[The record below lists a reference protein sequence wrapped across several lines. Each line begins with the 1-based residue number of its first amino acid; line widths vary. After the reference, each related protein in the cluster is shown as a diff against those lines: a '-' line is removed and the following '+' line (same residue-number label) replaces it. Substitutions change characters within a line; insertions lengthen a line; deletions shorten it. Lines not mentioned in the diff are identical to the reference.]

1 MRGRYILYYVGIVVM
16 VVGLIGLIVCAK
28 KQRVNPIMQKIAVVF
43 ALVMFTG
50 LGLSLHDQMGG
61 NVQSEI
67 ENEQLFLYSR
77 SACAGK
83 CLKAAKP
90 GVKVLFV
97 TNPGWEKDEI
107 RKEQVEKQVE
117 HFKATY
123 GSGDVV
129 VDCIPLPANFN
140 EDTDSVEDLLTVKEF
155 KALLAKHKDAGA
167 VVTDIGLPEKGE
179 SLFRDKNAPVVFL
192 LNQGNIS
199 GKGVKN
205 LFKNGDVVGM
215 INYKSKADYEI
226 KADAD
231 DLLKSF
237 EIRYELIDGN
247 NYAKHSFD

>member
-28 KQRVNPIMQKIAVVF
+28 KQRVNPVMQKIAVVF

-155 KALLAKHKDAGA
+155 KALLAKHTREA
-167 VVTDIGLPEKGE
+167 VL
-179 SLFRDKNAPVVFL
+179 
-192 LNQGNIS
+192 
-199 GKGVKN
+199 
-205 LFKNGDVVGM
+205 
-215 INYKSKADYEI
+215 
-226 KADAD
+226 
-231 DLLKSF
+231 
-237 EIRYELIDGN
+237 
-247 NYAKHSFD
+247 SFDKGST